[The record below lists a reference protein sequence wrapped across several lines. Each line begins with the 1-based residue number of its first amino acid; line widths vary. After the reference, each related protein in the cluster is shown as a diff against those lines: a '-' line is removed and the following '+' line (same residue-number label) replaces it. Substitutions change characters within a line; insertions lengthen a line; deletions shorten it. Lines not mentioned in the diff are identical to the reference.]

1 MSEKVSPYYAK
12 VVENW
17 GIEHE
22 IMLSRMEMDPARM
35 DLLYGF
41 FNTYLYLNA
50 KEEEQMAE
58 ENAKLPKEEARKLF
72 KNPNVYYEKGKKEG
86 IEEGIEKG
94 IEQGLEQGIEH
105 GIKKVITNMLQKG
118 FSDEIIADLS
128 GVDREE
134 IERIKKEMEL

>member
-1 MSEKVSPYYAK
+1 MKRLVLYYAK

-58 ENAKLPKEEARKLF
+58 EIAKLPKEEAKKLF

-86 IEEGIEKG
+86 IEKG
-94 IEQGLEQGIEH
+94 IEQGLEQ

-118 FSDEIIADLS
+118 FSDEIIAEVS

-134 IERIKKEMEL
+134 IERIKKEMDL

>member
-1 MSEKVSPYYAK
+1 
-12 VVENW
+12 
-17 GIEHE
+17 
-22 IMLSRMEMDPARM
+22 MLSRMEMDPARM

-58 ENAKLPKEEARKLF
+58 EIAKLPKEEAKKLF

-86 IEEGIEKG
+86 IEKG
-94 IEQGLEQGIEH
+94 IEQGLEQ

-118 FSDEIIADLS
+118 FSDEIIAEVS

-134 IERIKKEMEL
+134 IERIKKEMDL

>member
-1 MSEKVSPYYAK
+1 MKLEFLR
-12 VVENW
+12 
-17 GIEHE
+17 
-22 IMLSRMEMDPARM
+22 MLSRMEMDPARM

-58 ENAKLPKEEARKLF
+58 EIAKLPKEEAKKLF

-94 IEQGLEQGIEH
+94 IEQGLEQGIEEGIEH

-118 FSDEIIADLS
+118 FSDEIIAEVS

-134 IERIKKEMEL
+134 IERIKKEMDL

>member
-1 MSEKVSPYYAK
+1 MKLEFLR
-12 VVENW
+12 
-17 GIEHE
+17 
-22 IMLSRMEMDPARM
+22 MLSRMEMDPARM

-58 ENAKLPKEEARKLF
+58 EIAKLPKEEAKKLF

-94 IEQGLEQGIEH
+94 IEQGLVQGIEKGLEQGIEH

-118 FSDEIIADLS
+118 FSDEIIADVS

-134 IERIKKEMEL
+134 IERIKKEMDL